1 MKKLI
6 ATRLASTQVSLAAYG
21 QGMINFA
28 NFVGSPA
35 YINSNI
41 FRGETEVTPVGEPL
55 FLPDGRGGAA
65 QAILRGLE

>member
-1 MKKLI
+1 
-6 ATRLASTQVSLAAYG
+6 
-21 QGMINFA
+21 MINFA